1 MNLEVVVFGVMFVVA
16 LGCSLAMLFALNAV
30 HVALFLVGSQVA
42 LAVAFLL
49 QGAYFVAIVQ
59 IIVYAG
65 AIMVL
70 FLFVIMLLGVDKRE
84 AMVEPLSGQRPLA
97 LGLGALL
104 AAQVLYVI
112 LRGVDLV
119 AGGGEG
125 GAEALEVV
133 NRDPGN
139 VKALAQ
145 VLFSRYLLPFEVT
158 SILLVVAIVGV
169 MALARRIGETGSR
182 PVDAQASAAGSA
194 GAQTPAAGSAG
205 AQTPAAGSAGA
216 QTPAAGS
223 AGAQTPAAGSAGAQ
237 TPAAGSAGAQT
248 IGEPA

>member
-1 MNLEVVVFGVMFVVA
+1 MNLEVIVFGVMFVVA
-16 LGCSLAMLFALNAV
+16 LGCSLAMLFAPNAV

-49 QGAYFVAIVQ
+49 QGAFFVAIVQ

-84 AMVEPLSGQRPLA
+84 ALTEPLSGQRPLA

-104 AAQVLYVI
+104 AAQVLYVV
-112 LRGVDLV
+112 LRGIDFV
-119 AGGGEG
+119 AGGGSG
-125 GAEALEVV
+125 GPEALEEI

-139 VKALAQ
+139 VKALAEI
-145 VLFSRYLLPFEVT
+145 LFSRYLLPFEVT

-169 MALARRIGETGSR
+169 MVLARRMSDLGSR
-182 PVDAQASAAGSA
+182 PVTRPQAAPG
-194 GAQTPAAGSAG
+194 GPQPE
-205 AQTPAAGSAGA
+205 
-216 QTPAAGS
+216 
-223 AGAQTPAAGSAGAQ
+223 
-237 TPAAGSAGAQT
+237 
-248 IGEPA
+248 GEPA